1 MLKKY
6 ITSLPNG
13 QETQKVSL
21 LNRMIILRDGEIVSE
36 SLITQTFPRFFR
48 VLKDTEVSQG
58 IVETHEA
65 QEAHEAQETEFLLDD
80 SSNVKV
86 TLTEP
91 QDLPLQDVE
100 TIQAPTDEKPKT
112 RTRKSK

>member
-48 VLKDTEVSQG
+48 VLKDTDISQK
-58 IVETHEA
+58 IVET
-65 QEAHEAQETEFLLDD
+65 QEFQETELLLDN
-80 SSNVKV
+80 SSDVKV
-86 TLTEP
+86 DFTEP

-100 TIQAPTDEKPKT
+100 PIQAPTDEKPKT